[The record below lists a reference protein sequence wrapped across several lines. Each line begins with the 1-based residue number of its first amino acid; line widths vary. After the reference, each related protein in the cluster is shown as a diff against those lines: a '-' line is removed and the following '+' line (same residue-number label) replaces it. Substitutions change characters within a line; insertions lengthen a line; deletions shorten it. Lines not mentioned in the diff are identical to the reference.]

1 MNLELVK
8 SFYKQYRSPIFMI
21 STGIA
26 SLVLIGVLIIPQIII
41 LIDNNKAYQDITT
54 KSKFLEVKATDL
66 QKINQEELKNK
77 LDASFIALPAD
88 KDLNNTIGIM
98 QSIVASSGFGLQSL
112 SFSSTTEEKQSFGVK
127 LEVTG
132 PKDSLNKLLTGLE
145 SSYRPLRV
153 RTLDMIS
160 PKSGN
165 IISGTIG
172 VDVFFAPIPDSIAA
186 VDAPTPELNS
196 KDEELIGSLVI
207 QAAESGFVPETEQ
220 AVLQVPGK
228 SNPFE

>member
-1 MNLELVK
+1 MA
-8 SFYKQYRSPIFMI
+8 
-21 STGIA
+21 STGVA
-26 SLVLIGVLIIPQIII
+26 SLILIGALIIPQIIV

-54 KSKFLEVKATDL
+54 KSKFLEVKAADL

-77 LDASFIALPAD
+77 LDASLIALPAD
-88 KDLNNTIGIM
+88 KDLNDTIGIM
-98 QSIVASSGFGLQSL
+98 QSIVSASGFGLQSL
-112 SFSSTTEEKQSFGVK
+112 SFSSATEEKQSFGVK

-132 PKDSLNKLLTGLE
+132 SKDSLNKLLTGLE

-165 IISGTIG
+165 VISGAIG

-186 VDAPTPELNS
+186 VDAPTPELNA
-196 KDEELIGSLVI
+196 KDEELINLLAI
-207 QAAESGFVPETEQ
+207 QAAKSGITSETEQ
-220 AVLQVPGK
+220 IDLPVPGK
-228 SNPFE
+228 LNPFE